1 MNKKLDFYSL
11 NDVYYSMINER
22 KSNIMSIN
30 TKLVTEQYQNEIL
43 VDLKSE
49 IDNYLN
55 LDITLDNVDN
65 DIRKDCLEWSLTGE
79 IENESEKYERLIRN
93 TMNDKNSSTLR
104 EQVTLDLLDDYVDIP
119 GKHFYDGYNSSTK
132 VYGEVKPVNSGK
144 LDGGGGITDFA
155 SEDNIKRLIKDHY
168 LWSND
173 RLNMIV
179 SGFVNG
185 RIVYIIEFPYSYK
198 PFSQSLID
206 YSFDRFEG
214 KTKEDVKNGN
224 SRQGKSTRVFN
235 FNYNDYKDCP
245 DLKIRF
251 INEDISDYESNLTKP
266 FFKFLMDNV

>member
-1 MNKKLDFYSL
+1 MNID
-11 NDVYYSMINER
+11 
-22 KSNIMSIN
+22 
-30 TKLVTEQYQNEIL
+30 TKLVTEQYQNDIL

-49 IDNYLN
+49 INGYLN
-55 LDITLDNVDN
+55 LDTSIDKVDD
-65 DIRKDCLEWSLTGE
+65 DIRKDCLEWSLTGT
-79 IENESEKYERLIRN
+79 IQNEPKKYQRLINN

-132 VYGEVKPVNSGK
+132 TYGEVKPVNSGK

-179 SGFVNG
+179 SGFVDG
-185 RIVYIIEFPYSYK
+185 RIVYIIEFPYSFK

-224 SRQGKSTRVFN
+224 SRQGKSGRVFG
-235 FNYNDYKDCP
+235 FTYRDYMDCP

-251 INEDISDYESNLTKP
+251 ISQDISIYESHLSKP